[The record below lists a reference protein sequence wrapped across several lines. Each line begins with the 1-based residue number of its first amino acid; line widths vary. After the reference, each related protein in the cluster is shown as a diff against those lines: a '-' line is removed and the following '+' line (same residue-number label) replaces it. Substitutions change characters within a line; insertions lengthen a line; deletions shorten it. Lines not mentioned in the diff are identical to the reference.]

1 MLGTIWQDARYAVRG
16 FLKSPG
22 FTAVALIALTLGV
35 GANTAIFS
43 VVDAVLLRPLPFAD
57 AERLAAIWQT
67 HPFGKKLG
75 YDHLPVAPAD
85 FDAWRHASDAF
96 EGLTALAGGNWNV
109 TGAGEPERISGAR
122 VSTNML
128 ALLRVRP
135 ALGRDFTPEEETFG
149 KNRVV
154 ILSHGFWQRRFGGD
168 PSVVG
173 KQITLDG
180 NSFQI
185 VGVMPKGFSFPR
197 GMGIDPA
204 LGLDDDL
211 ALWTPLA
218 LPPDQAIS
226 RGNHFMAAVGRL
238 KPGATPA
245 QGLAQLE
252 AVERRLAEKTSSIE
266 GKDWGVTV
274 GSLHEQVVGKS
285 RRAIL
290 LLLGAVGFVLLIS
303 CANVANLLLARAT
316 ARHKEIAIRTALGAG
331 RRRIV
336 RQLLTE
342 SLLLALV
349 GGTLG
354 ALVAMWGVDVLAAV
368 SAGNVP
374 RAAEVGVD
382 ARVLVF
388 TLGVSLLTGVVFGL
402 APALTASRP
411 DLNESLKEG
420 SRGGGASSPRRQR
433 VRSALVVSE
442 VALALVLLVGAGL
455 LIKSFAR
462 LQNVNPGFD
471 YKNVLTATMFLP
483 DARYTEEAKRARFY
497 EQVIERVKTLPGVES
512 VGGTSQLPLG
522 GSEEIDGLTIEG
534 RPRAENADTIMTA
547 AFRVVSPDYFK
558 TLRIPLLRGRY
569 FSDEDAADSQGV
581 MIVDETFA
589 RRYFP
594 GEDPVGKR
602 VDEQGSLTPKGY
614 MTVVGVVA
622 SVRHTSLD
630 AEPKPTMYVSSRQS
644 PWHTMV
650 IAVRGKV
657 APTALA
663 AALRREVAAV
673 DADQPLADVRTFEEV
688 FARAVAPQRF
698 NSTLLA
704 LFAALAMILAAV
716 GIYGVIA
723 YTVSQRAHEMG
734 VRIALGARTADIL
747 RLVVGQAMAMTLVG
761 VCLGLAAS
769 LALTRTMSG
778 LLFEVSA
785 SDPTV
790 FASVALLLSAVAL
803 AASVVPARRATKV
816 DPVVALRCE

>member
-1 MLGTIWQDARYAVRG
+1 MRTLWQDLRYGLRAMR
-16 FLKSPG
+16 KSPG
-22 FTAVALIALTLGV
+22 FTAVAVVALALGI

-43 VVDAVLLRPLPFAD
+43 VVDAVLLRPLPFA
-57 AERLAAIWQT
+57 EPGRLAAIWQT

-75 YDHLPVAPAD
+75 YEHLPAAPAD
-85 FDAWRHASDAF
+85 FYAWRQSADAF

-109 TGAGEPERISGAR
+109 TGGQEPERISGAR

-128 ALLRVRP
+128 ALLRARP
-135 ALGRDFTPEEETFG
+135 ALGRDFAPDEETFG

-168 PSVVG
+168 PAVVG
-173 KQITLDG
+173 RQIALDG

-185 VGVMPKGFSFPR
+185 VGVMPQGFSFPR

-204 LGLDDDL
+204 LGLDEDP

-218 LPPDQAIS
+218 LPPGEAIS
-226 RGNHFMAAVGRL
+226 RGNHFLAAVGRL
-238 KPGATPA
+238 KPGATFA
-245 QGLAQLE
+245 QGLAQLA
-252 AVERRLAEKTSSIE
+252 AVEQRLAEKTSSIE
-266 GKDWGVTV
+266 GKDWNVTV
-274 GSLHEQVVGKS
+274 GPLHEQVVGKS

-290 LLLGAVGFVLLIS
+290 LLLGAVAFVLLIA
-303 CANVANLLLARAT
+303 CANVANLLLARAN
-316 ARHKEIAIRTALGAG
+316 ARTKEIAIRTALGAN

-342 SLLLALV
+342 SVLLALV

-354 ALVAMWGVDVLAAV
+354 ALLTTWGVDALVAMG
-368 SAGNVP
+368 AGNIP
-374 RAAEVGVD
+374 RASEVGVD
-382 ARVLVF
+382 ARVLGF
-388 TLGVSLLTGVVFGL
+388 TLFVSLATGVVFGL

-420 SRGGGASSPRRQR
+420 SRAAGASGPRRQR

-455 LIKSFAR
+455 LLKSFAR
-462 LQNVNPGFD
+462 LQNVRPGFD
-471 YKNVLTATMFLP
+471 YKNVLTMKMFLP
-483 DARYTEEAKRARFY
+483 DARYREEGKRARFY
-497 EQVIERVKTLPGVES
+497 EEVLERVKNLPGVES
-512 VGGTSQLPLG
+512 VGGVSQLPLG

-534 RPRAENADTIMTA
+534 RPRAESADAIMTA
-547 AFRVVSPDYFK
+547 ALRVVSPDYFK
-558 TLRIPLLRGRY
+558 TLRIPLLAGRY
-569 FSDEDAADSQGV
+569 FSEQDAANSQGV

-602 VDEQGSLTPKGY
+602 VDEQGSLTEKGY

-622 SVRHTSLD
+622 SVRHASLD
-630 AEPKPTMYVSSRQS
+630 AEPKPTMYLSSRQS

-650 IAVRGKV
+650 LAVRAKV
-657 APTALA
+657 EPASLA
-663 AALRREVAAV
+663 AAVRREVAAV
-673 DADQPLADVRTFEEV
+673 DPDQPVSDVQTYEQV

-704 LFAALAMILAAV
+704 AFAALAMLLAAV

-723 YTVSQRAHEMG
+723 YTVTQRAHEMG
-734 VRIALGARTADIL
+734 VRIALGARTSDIL
-747 RLVVGQAMAMTLVG
+747 RLVVGQAMSLTMIGVG
-761 VCLGLAAS
+761 LGLVAS
-769 LALTRTMSG
+769 FALTRTMSG

-785 SDPTV
+785 SDPAV
-790 FASVALLLSAVAL
+790 FASVALLLGAVAL
-803 AASVVPARRATKV
+803 AASIIPARRATKV
-816 DPVVALRCE
+816 DPAVALRYE

>member
-1 MLGTIWQDARYAVRG
+1 MGTIWQDLRYGLRAMR
-16 FLKSPG
+16 KSPG
-22 FTAVALIALTLGV
+22 FTAVAVVALALGV

-43 VVDAVLLRPLPFAD
+43 VVDAVLLRPLPFEQP
-57 AERLAAIWQT
+57 ERLAAIWQT

-75 YDHLPVAPAD
+75 YDHLPAAPAD
-85 FDAWRHASDAF
+85 FDAWRHSADAF
-96 EGLTALAGGNWNV
+96 EGMTALAGGNWNV
-109 TGAGEPERISGAR
+109 TGGGEPERISGAR

-128 ALLRVRP
+128 GLLRAKP
-135 ALGRDFTPEEETFG
+135 ALGRDFAPEEETFG

-168 PSVVG
+168 ARVLGAPL
-173 KQITLDG
+173 TLDG
-180 NSFQI
+180 DSFQI

-204 LGLDDDL
+204 LGLDEDL

-226 RGNHFMAAVGRL
+226 RGNHFLTAVGRL
-238 KPGATPA
+238 KPGATFPQA
-245 QGLAQLE
+245 LAQLE

-290 LLLGAVGFVLLIS
+290 LLLGAVAFVLLIA
-303 CANVANLLLARAT
+303 CANIANLLLARAN
-316 ARHKEIAIRTALGAG
+316 ARHKEIAIRAALGAG
-331 RRRIV
+331 RWRIV

-342 SLLLALV
+342 SVMLAL
-349 GGTLG
+349 LG
-354 ALVAMWGVDVLAAV
+354 AALGVLLAMWGVDVLSGM
-368 SAGNVP
+368 SAGNIP
-374 RAAEVGVD
+374 RAGEVGID
-382 ARVLVF
+382 ARVLCF
-388 TLGVSLLTGVVFGL
+388 TLGVSVATGLLFGL
-402 APALTASRP
+402 APALASSRP

-420 SRGGGASSPRRQR
+420 SRGGASSPRRQR

-455 LIKSFAR
+455 LLKSFAR
-462 LQNVNPGFD
+462 LQNVHPGFD
-471 YKNVLTATMFLP
+471 YKNVLTMTMFLP
-483 DARYTEEAKRARFY
+483 DARYQEEAQRARFY
-497 EQVIERVKTLPGVES
+497 EQVLERVKTLPGVES

-534 RPRAENADTIMTA
+534 RPRAETADGIMTA
-547 AFRVVSPDYFK
+547 AFRVVSPDYLRV
-558 TLRIPLLRGRY
+558 LRIPLLRGRY
-569 FSDEDAADSQGV
+569 FSEQDAGEAQGV

-602 VDEQGSLTPKGY
+602 VDEQGSLSPKGF

-622 SVRHTSLD
+622 SVRHASLD

-650 IAVRGKV
+650 LAVRGK
-657 APTALA
+657 ADPSSLA
-663 AALRREVAAV
+663 AAVRREVAAV
-673 DADQPLADVRTFEEV
+673 DPDQPVSDVQTFEQV
-688 FARAVAPQRF
+688 FTRAVAPQRF

-704 LFAALAMILAAV
+704 AFAALAMILAAV

-747 RLVVGQAMAMTLVG
+747 RLVVGQAMSLTLAGVG
-761 VCLGLAAS
+761 LGLVAS
-769 LALTRTMSG
+769 LALTRTMRG

-785 SDPTV
+785 NDPAV
-790 FASVALLLSAVAL
+790 FASVSLLLGAVAL

-816 DPVVALRCE
+816 DPVIALRYE